1 LGETK
6 RRLNRGLGD
15 ILIERSD
22 LMLTVAIIFIILLLL
37 NVPLAFTIGISSLF
51 FFFTASS
58 LSFTIPVQK
67 MMAST
72 QSFPLLAVPFFV
84 LAGNLMNA
92 TGITRRL
99 VNFST
104 VLTGH
109 LRGGLAH
116 VSCVLS
122 TLMGGI
128 SGSAC
133 ADAAM
138 EARILGPAMTEKGY
152 SKGYSAAVI
161 GMTSLI
167 TATIPPGI
175 GLILYGVT
183 GEVSVGKLFIAGIIP
198 GIIMMFALMFTSGM
212 IAKKRAYPVERE
224 TPPAWKEV
232 WTSLIDSIW
241 ALIFPLILI
250 VGIRFGFFTPSE
262 AGAFA
267 VVYAFFIG
275 KFVYKELSMKDF
287 FEVLRTTVSDN
298 GVILF
303 IIMASGIFGYDII
316 YDKVPQNMAMF
327 ITGLSNSKWMI
338 LTIILG
344 FVFISGMFMEA
355 TVNTLLLTPI
365 FLPII
370 KNYGF
375 DPVYFG
381 ILFMTIV
388 TMGGMTPPVG
398 VTMYTTCSIMNCPIE
413 DYVKESWPFVLAI
426 IIEIVV
432 LASFPG
438 VVTFLP
444 NLIFK

>member
-1 LGETK
+1 MMT
-6 RRLNRGLGD
+6 
-15 ILIERSD
+15 
-22 LMLTVAIIFIILLLL
+22 TVAIIFAILLLL

-51 FFFTASS
+51 FFIFNSS
-58 LSFTIPVQK
+58 LSLTIPVQK
-67 MMAST
+67 MMAAT

-92 TGITRRL
+92 TGITKRL
-99 VNFST
+99 VKFST

-109 LRGGLAH
+109 MRGGLAH

-122 TLMGGI
+122 TLMGGV

-138 EARILGPAMTEKGY
+138 EARILGPAMSERGY

-167 TATIPPGI
+167 TATIPPGV

-198 GIIMMFALMFTSGM
+198 GVIMMLALMFTSGV
-212 IAKKRAYPVERE
+212 IAKKRNYPVERE
-224 TPPAWKEV
+224 IPPTLKEV
-232 WTSLIDSIW
+232 WTSLVDSIW

-250 VGIRFGFFTPSE
+250 IGIRFGIFTASE

-267 VVYAFFIG
+267 VVYAFIIG
-275 KFVYKELSMKDF
+275 KYVYKELTMKDF
-287 FEVLRTTVSDN
+287 FEVLKTTIADN
-298 GVILF
+298 GVILL

-316 YDKVPQNMAMF
+316 YDKVPQNMALF
-327 ITGLSNSKWMI
+327 ITGLSSNKWMI
-338 LTIILG
+338 LTIVLT
-344 FVFISGMFMEA
+344 FVFFSGMFMEA

-370 KNYGF
+370 KNFGF

-381 ILFMTIV
+381 ILFMSIV

-413 DYVKESWPFVLAI
+413 EYVKESWPFVLTI
-426 IIEIVV
+426 IIEIVI
-432 LASFPG
+432 LAAFPG
-438 VVTFLP
+438 VITFLP

>member
-1 LGETK
+1 MT
-6 RRLNRGLGD
+6 
-15 ILIERSD
+15 I
-22 LMLTVAIIFIILLLL
+22 VAIIFAILLLL

-51 FFFTASS
+51 FFFLTPS
-58 LSFTIPVQK
+58 LSQIIPVQK
-67 MMAST
+67 MMAAT

-92 TGITRRL
+92 TGITKRL
-99 VNFST
+99 VKFST

-138 EARILGPAMTEKGY
+138 EARILGPAMTDKGY

-167 TATIPPGI
+167 TATIPPGV

-198 GIIMMFALMFTSGM
+198 GIIMMGALMFTAGV
-212 IAKKRAYPVERE
+212 IAKKRNYPVERASPS
-224 TPPAWKEV
+224 TLKEV
-232 WTSLIDSIW
+232 WTSLVDSIW

-250 VGIRFGFFTPSE
+250 IGIRFGIFTASE

-267 VVYAFFIG
+267 VVYAFVIG
-275 KFVYKELSMKDF
+275 KYVYKELTMKKF
-287 FEVLRTTVSDN
+287 FEVLKTTIADN
-298 GVILF
+298 GVILL

-316 YDKVPQNMAMF
+316 YDKVPQNMAF
-327 ITGLSNSKWMI
+327 VITGLSSNKWII
-338 LTIILG
+338 LTIVLT

-370 KNYGF
+370 KNFGF

-413 DYVKESWPFVLAI
+413 EYVKESWPFVLAI
-426 IIEIVV
+426 VIEIVI
-432 LASFPG
+432 LAAFPG

>member
-1 LGETK
+1 MGA
-6 RRLNRGLGD
+6 
-15 ILIERSD
+15 
-22 LMLTVAIIFIILLLL
+22 VAVLFAVLLLL

-51 FFFTASS
+51 FFFLNPN
-58 LSFTIPVQK
+58 LSWTIPVQK

-72 QSFPLLAVPFFV
+72 QNFPLLAVPFFV

-99 VNFST
+99 IKFST

-109 LRGGLAH
+109 MRGGLAH

-138 EARILGPAMTEKGY
+138 EARILGPAMDEKGY
-152 SKGYSAAVI
+152 SKGYSASVI
-161 GMTSLI
+161 AMTSLI
-167 TATIPPGI
+167 TATIPPGV

-183 GEVSVGKLFIAGIIP
+183 GEISIGKLFIAGIIP
-198 GIIMMFALMFTSGM
+198 GIIMMFFLMFTSGL
-212 IAKKRAYPVERE
+212 IAKKRQYPVERL
-224 TPPAWKEV
+224 TRPKFKEV
-232 WTSLIDSIW
+232 WDSFLESIW
-241 ALIFPLILI
+241 ALIFPIILI
-250 VGIRFGFFTPSE
+250 VGIRFGIFTASE

-267 VVYAFFIG
+267 VVYAFIIG
-275 KFVYKELSMKDF
+275 KFVYRELTIKGF
-287 FEVLRTTVSDN
+287 IEVLKTTISDN

-303 IIMASGIFGYDII
+303 IIMTSGIFGYAII
-316 YDKVPQNMAMF
+316 YDKVPQGMALF
-327 ITGLSNSKWMI
+327 ITGLSTNRWVVLTVI
-338 LTIILG
+338 LA
-344 FVFISGMFMEA
+344 FVFVCGMFMEA

-370 KNYGF
+370 KNFGF
-375 DPVYFG
+375 DPIYFG
-381 ILFMTIV
+381 ILFMTII

-398 VTMYTTCSIMNCPIE
+398 VTMYTTCSIMECPIE

-426 IIEIVV
+426 LIEVAILAALPKVV
-432 LASFPG
+432 L
-438 VVTFLP
+438 FLP
-444 NLIFK
+444 NLVFG

>member
-1 LGETK
+1 
-6 RRLNRGLGD
+6 
-15 ILIERSD
+15 
-22 LMLTVAIIFIILLLL
+22 MVAVAIVFLILLFL

-51 FFFTASS
+51 FFFTTPS
-58 LSFTIPVQK
+58 LSLTVPVQK

-92 TGITRRL
+92 TGITTRL
-99 VNFST
+99 IKFST

-109 LRGGLAH
+109 MRGGLAH

-138 EARILGPAMTEKGY
+138 ESRILGPAMDKKGY
-152 SKGYSAAVI
+152 SKGYSASVI
-161 GMTSLI
+161 AMTSLI
-167 TATIPPGI
+167 TATIPPGV

-183 GEVSVGKLFIAGIIP
+183 GEVSIGKLFIAGIIP
-198 GIIMMFALMFTSGM
+198 GIIMMFALMLTSGI
-212 IAKKRAYPVERE
+212 IAKKRNYPVER
-224 TPPAWKEV
+224 TTRPSFKEV
-232 WTSLIDSIW
+232 WDSFLESIW
-241 ALIFPLILI
+241 ALIFPIILI
-250 VGIRFGFFTPSE
+250 VGIRFGIFTASE

-267 VVYAFFIG
+267 VVYAFIIG
-275 KFVYKELSMKDF
+275 KYVYKELTIKGF
-287 FEVLRTTVSDN
+287 IEVLKTTLSDN
-298 GVILF
+298 GVIFF

-316 YDKVPQNMAMF
+316 YDKVPQSMAIF
-327 ITGLSNSKWMI
+327 ITGLASNKWMV
-338 LTIILG
+338 LSIILG
-344 FVFISGMFMEA
+344 FTFVAGMFMEA

-370 KNYGF
+370 KNFGF

-381 ILFMTIV
+381 ILFMTII

-398 VTMYTTCSIMNCPIE
+398 VTMYTTCSILECPIE
-413 DYVKESWPFVLAI
+413 DYVKESWPFVLTVILEVAI
-426 IIEIVV
+426 
-432 LASFPG
+432 LAAFPS

-444 NLIFK
+444 NLIFG

>member
-1 LGETK
+1 
-6 RRLNRGLGD
+6 
-15 ILIERSD
+15 
-22 LMLTVAIIFIILLLL
+22 MVVVAIVFLILLML

-51 FFFTASS
+51 FFFTNSDLS
-58 LSFTIPVQK
+58 LTIPVQK

-92 TGITRRL
+92 TGITTRL
-99 VNFST
+99 IKFST

-109 LRGGLAH
+109 MRGGLAH

-138 EARILGPAMTEKGY
+138 ESRILGPAMDEKGY
-152 SKGYSAAVI
+152 SKGYSASVI
-161 GMTSLI
+161 AMTSLI
-167 TATIPPGI
+167 TATIPPGV

-198 GIIMMFALMFTSGM
+198 GILMMFALMFTSGI
-212 IAKKRAYPVERE
+212 IAKKRQYPVERD
-224 TPPAWKEV
+224 TRPSFKEV
-232 WTSLIDSIW
+232 WDSMLESIW
-241 ALIFPLILI
+241 ALIFPIILI
-250 VGIRFGFFTPSE
+250 VGIRFGLFTASE

-267 VVYAFFIG
+267 VVYAFIIG
-275 KFVYKELSMKDF
+275 KFVYKELTMKGF
-287 FEVLRTTVSDN
+287 VEVLKTTLSDN

-316 YDKVPQNMAMF
+316 YDKVPQSMAMF
-327 ITGLSNSKWMI
+327 ITGLSGNKWVV
-338 LTIILG
+338 LAIILG
-344 FVFISGMFMEA
+344 FVFIAGMFMEA

-370 KNYGF
+370 KSFGF

-381 ILFMTIV
+381 ILFMTII

-398 VTMYTTCSIMNCPIE
+398 VTMYTTCSILKCPIE
-413 DYVKESWPFVLAI
+413 DYVKESWPFILT
-426 IIEIVV
+426 VV
-432 LASFPG
+432 LEVAFLAAFPDL
-438 VVTFLP
+438 VTFLP
-444 NLIFK
+444 NLVFG

>member
-1 LGETK
+1 
-6 RRLNRGLGD
+6 
-15 ILIERSD
+15 
-22 LMLTVAIIFIILLLL
+22 MVAVAILFVLLLLL

-51 FFFTASS
+51 FFFSNPN
-58 LSFTIPVQK
+58 LSWTIPVQK

-72 QSFPLLAVPFFV
+72 QNFPLLAVPFFV

-99 VNFST
+99 IKFST

-109 LRGGLAH
+109 MRGGLAH

-138 EARILGPAMTEKGY
+138 EARILGPAMDEKGY
-152 SKGYSAAVI
+152 AKGYSASVI
-161 GMTSLI
+161 AMTSLI
-167 TATIPPGI
+167 TATIPPGV

-183 GEVSVGKLFIAGIIP
+183 GEVSIGKLFIAGIIP
-198 GIIMMFALMFTSGM
+198 GIIMMFALMFTSGL
-212 IAKKRAYPVERE
+212 IAKKRQYPVERF
-224 TPPAWKEV
+224 TRPSFREV
-232 WTSLIDSIW
+232 WGSFLESIW
-241 ALIFPLILI
+241 ALIFPIILI
-250 VGIRFGFFTPSE
+250 VGIRFGIFTASE

-267 VVYAFFIG
+267 VVYAFIVG
-275 KFVYKELSMKDF
+275 KFIYKELTIKGF
-287 FEVLRTTVSDN
+287 IEVLKTTISDN

-303 IIMASGIFGYDII
+303 IIMASGIFGYAII
-316 YDKVPQNMAMF
+316 YDRVPQSMALF
-327 ITGLSNSKWMI
+327 ITGLSTNKWVVLSVI
-338 LTIILG
+338 LF
-344 FVFISGMFMEA
+344 FVFICGMFMEA

-370 KNYGF
+370 RNFGF

-381 ILFMTIV
+381 ILFMTII

-398 VTMYTTCSIMNCPIE
+398 VTMYTTCSIMECPIE
-413 DYVKESWPFVLAI
+413 GYVKESWPFVVAV
-426 IIEIVV
+426 IIEVAV
-432 LASFPG
+432 LAAFPQ

-444 NLIFK
+444 NLVFG